1 MDTEGFAI
9 WMKEE
14 WGNEAAEI
22 ERKKLQIDR
31 LMMES
36 PFPPMLKQFFDW
48 DSDNILDKKIKI
60 LTDLKNGKTIAEIP
74 EFYSILEL
82 YPADETHWD

>member
-1 MDTEGFAI
+1 
-9 WMKEE
+9 MKEE

>member
-1 MDTEGFAI
+1 VDTEGFAI